1 MSFEEKRKELVD
13 ELKERRILTQVKV
26 INAMLKVPREKFIPE
41 SVRSSAYIDTP
52 LAIGSGQTISAP
64 HMNAMMCE
72 ILELEKGDKV
82 LEVGTGSG
90 YHAALCAEIVAPAN
104 SDSQGHVYSIERHDD
119 LAEKARKNFEETG
132 YAQRITVIIGDG
144 TLGYEKEAPYNKILV
159 TAASPKEIPPP
170 LEKQLAEGGIMCI
183 PAGAKRFTQFL
194 YNITKING
202 KIKRERITGVR
213 FVPLLGKYGFE
224 S

>member
-13 ELKERRILTQVKV
+13 ELKERGILTQKNV

-72 ILELEKGDKV
+72 ILELKKGDKV

-104 SDSQGHVYSIERHDD
+104 SDSQGHVYSIERHED
-119 LAEKARKNFEETG
+119 LAEEARKNFGETG
-132 YAQRITVIIGDG
+132 YSQRITVIIGDG
-144 TLGYEKEAPYNKILV
+144 TLGYKREAPYNKILV
-159 TAASPKEIPPP
+159 TAASPKEVPPP
-170 LEKQLAEGGIMCI
+170 LEAQLAEGGIMCI

-194 YNITKING
+194 YKITKING
-202 KIKRERITGVR
+202 TIKRERITGVR

>member
-1 MSFEEKRKELVD
+1 MKRKELVD
-13 ELKERRILTQVKV
+13 ELKERGILTQKNV

-72 ILELEKGDKV
+72 ILELKKGDKV

-104 SDSQGHVYSIERHDD
+104 SDSQGHVYSIERHED
-119 LAEKARKNFEETG
+119 LAEEARKNFGETG
-132 YAQRITVIIGDG
+132 YSQRITVIIGDG
-144 TLGYEKEAPYNKILV
+144 TLGYKREAPYNKILV
-159 TAASPKEIPPP
+159 TAASPKEVPPP
-170 LEKQLAEGGIMCI
+170 LEAQLAEGGIMCI

-194 YNITKING
+194 YKITKING
-202 KIKRERITGVR
+202 TIKRERITGVR